1 MKTLLG
7 GGGLLYPWSR
17 TLDDVEYSEELV
29 LPMVLPLVLPLFGT
43 VAKNLSSR
51 FSKIG
56 RYSAFVSKSGIQNI
70 SNGLLVTDW

>member
-1 MKTLLG
+1 M
-7 GGGLLYPWSR
+7 YPWSR

-29 LPMVLPLVLPLFGT
+29 LPMVLPLFGT
-43 VAKNLSSR
+43 VAKNLSSH